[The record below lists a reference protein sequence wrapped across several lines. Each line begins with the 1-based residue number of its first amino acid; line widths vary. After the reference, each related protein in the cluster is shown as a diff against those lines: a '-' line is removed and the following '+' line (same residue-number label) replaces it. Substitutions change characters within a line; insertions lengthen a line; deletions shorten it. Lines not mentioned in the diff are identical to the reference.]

1 MQGRNYRYAMKN
13 LREYIEKQMSMSH
26 IYQPVMI
33 RTLLESSGIANKELI
48 ARNISSYDI
57 SQQEYYQSIVDKM
70 VGQVLRKN
78 KIVEKENGSYSLI
91 GYESLSPEEVL
102 TLIELCNKRL
112 ADFIEKRGKQVFEHR
127 RKNRNPQFKRS

>member
-1 MQGRNYRYAMKN
+1 MKS

-78 KIVEKENGSYSLI
+78 NVVEKENGSYSLI
-91 GYESLSPEEVL
+91 GYESLSPKDVL

-112 ADFIEKRGKQVFEHR
+112 ADFIEKEANKFLSIEEKIEILYLALFVM
-127 RKNRNPQFKRS
+127 RS

>member
-1 MQGRNYRYAMKN
+1 MKN

-70 VGQVLRKN
+70 VGQVLRK
-78 KIVEKENGSYSLI
+78 KK
-91 GYESLSPEEVL
+91 
-102 TLIELCNKRL
+102 
-112 ADFIEKRGKQVFEHR
+112 
-127 RKNRNPQFKRS
+127 